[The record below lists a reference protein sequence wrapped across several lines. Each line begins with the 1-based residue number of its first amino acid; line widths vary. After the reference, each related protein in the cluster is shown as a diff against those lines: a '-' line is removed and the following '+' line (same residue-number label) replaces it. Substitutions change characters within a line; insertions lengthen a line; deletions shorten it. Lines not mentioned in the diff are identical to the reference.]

1 MARKL
6 RRVPAGLL
14 GLLAGS
20 APNEARLPSYID
32 WLIRERL
39 VSFIAAREL
48 KRVRD
53 VRFALGNTRNDVR
66 AADPMRFL
74 EIGLRPLRRMI
85 GMGMIEADDVLVSL
99 ARLALDANE
108 LLGIDVIAVL
118 GRIGAGVAAAGGRR
132 DRANVAIHLSQKHAA
147 AFMRISFLAVAA
159 DFRVILG
166 ADLQHAGIQ
175 ALGSSSRFKLIARS
189 S

>member
-6 RRVPAGLL
+6 CRVPAARRLL
-14 GLLAGS
+14 SDG
-20 APNEARLPSYID
+20 APNQARLRSYID

-48 KRVRD
+48 KRVRH

-66 AADPMRFL
+66 AADPVRLL
-74 EIGLRPLRRMI
+74 EVGLRPLRRMI
-85 GMGMIEADDVLVSL
+85 GMGVIEADDVLVSL

-108 LLGIDVIAVL
+108 LLGIDVIAVM
-118 GRIGAGVAAAGGRR
+118 GRIRAGVAAAGDRR
-132 DRANVAIHLSQKHAA
+132 DRANVAIHLAEKHAA

-159 DFRVILG
+159 DFRVVLG
-166 ADLQHAGIQ
+166 ADLQHADLVSG
-175 ALGSSSRFKLIARS
+175 L
-189 S
+189 

>member
-14 GLLAGS
+14 GVLSGGAL
-20 APNEARLPSYID
+20 NEARLRSYID

-48 KRVRD
+48 KRVRH
-53 VRFALGNTRNDVR
+53 VRFAVGNTRNDVR
-66 AADPMRFL
+66 AADPVRLL

-85 GMGMIEADDVLVSL
+85 GMGVIEADDVLVSL

-132 DRANVAIHLSQKHAA
+132 DRANVAIHLSEEDPAT
-147 AFMRISFLAVAA
+147 FMRVSFLPVTA
-159 DFRVILG
+159 DFRVVLW
-166 ADLQHAGIQ
+166 ADL
-175 ALGSSSRFKLIARS
+175 
-189 S
+189 